1 MPFVRLLGAASA
13 FVLSVAVA
21 SSALA
26 QAKTYT
32 ITEGQV
38 QFVSEAPLERFTGK
52 NTKVSG
58 TVTVDPAKP
67 TEAKATVKIDATG
80 FKTNIELRDEHL
92 QSDSWL
98 DAKKHKEAIFEVTKV
113 TGITALKDGQTAE
126 ATVTGRFTL
135 HGVTKEL
142 TAKAKVRLA
151 GNTLH
156 IQTSFPVKLED
167 HKISIPSIVALKV
180 APIVTANVDLKATAK

>member
-1 MPFVRLLGAASA
+1 MRFVRLLGAASA

-26 QAKTYT
+26 QAKTFT
-32 ITEGQV
+32 ITEGKV
-38 QFVSEAPLERFTGK
+38 QFKSEAPLETFTGA

-67 TEAKATVKIDATG
+67 TDARAEIKIDSTG
-80 FKTNIELRDEHL
+80 WKTNIALRDEHL

-98 DAKKHKEAIFEVTKV
+98 DAKKYKEATFVVTKV
-113 TGITALKDGQTAE
+113 TGISALKDGESSE
-126 ATVTGRFTL
+126 ATVTGDFTL
-135 HGVTKEL
+135 HGVKKTL

-180 APIVTANVDLKATAK
+180 APIVTATVDLKATAK